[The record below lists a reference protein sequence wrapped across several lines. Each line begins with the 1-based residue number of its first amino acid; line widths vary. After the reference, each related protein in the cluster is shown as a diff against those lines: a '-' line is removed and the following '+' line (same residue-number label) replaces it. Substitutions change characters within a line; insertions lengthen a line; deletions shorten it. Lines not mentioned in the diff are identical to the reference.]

1 MTYHPLEQLR
11 ATAVQAAKAAGALQL
26 EYYDKPLQVD
36 ALHTHDLKLELD
48 RLCEQAILD
57 VIRAEFPDHAI
68 LAEERGAIEQESE
81 YVWIID
87 PLDGTVNFFNRIAHF
102 CSCIACYYRG
112 NGSGSAHN
120 GSSPPGEPLLGVVY
134 APVPDELFVGVAG
147 EGATCNGKP
156 IEVRPHQ
163 KLCEMIVG
171 VSFGSTEPVM
181 QYMERITS
189 QLIRRCHKV
198 RVLGSCGLD
207 IVNVACGRLGALVQR
222 GVRFWDF
229 AASRVILEE
238 AGGTFNAVE
247 FDREQWDILACFPE
261 ILPSLQEVTQT
272 A

>member
-1 MTYHPLEQLR
+1 MPHHPLEQLK
-11 ATAVQAAKAAGALQL
+11 ATAVRAAKAAGTLQL
-26 EYYDKPLQVD
+26 GYYDKPLHVD
-36 ALHTHDLKLELD
+36 ARHAHDLKLELD

-68 LAEERGAIEQESE
+68 LAEEGGAIENGSE
-81 YVWIID
+81 YIWIID
-87 PLDGTVNFFNRIAHF
+87 PLDGTVNFYNKIAHF

-112 NGSGSAHN
+112 NGSVSSHN
-120 GSSPPGEPLLGVVY
+120 GSSRAGEALVGVVY
-134 APVPDELFVGVAG
+134 APVMDELFVGVTG

-156 IEVRPHQ
+156 IQVHPAP
-163 KLCEMIVG
+163 KLCDMVVG

-198 RVLGSCGLD
+198 RILGSCGLD

-247 FDREQWDILACFPE
+247 FDQEQWDILACFPE
-261 ILPSLQEVTQT
+261 ILPSLQKMTQ
-272 A
+272 AV